1 MVWGNSGAIVG
12 GCDGG
17 LLQIYSSQKL
27 LAGEKSPMARQ
38 DKHSGPVRALDF
50 NPFQVKFKDFYFSF
64 SFSYDSCGFDYFLST
79 N

>member
-50 NPFQVKFKDFYFSF
+50 NPFQV
-64 SFSYDSCGFDYFLST
+64 SYLDLFIVILFNGSI
-79 N
+79 